1 MTAVSVV
8 SSLELISTWE
18 LPPETGLAVPY
29 FVKNP
34 SK

>member
-1 MTAVSVV
+1 MTAVNVV
-8 SSLELISTWE
+8 NSLELISTWE
-18 LPPETGLAVPY
+18 LPPETGFIVPD